1 LEAIAEQEWRP
12 EVRTLGP
19 RALLR
24 CPAWAEERRIA
35 VDAQHAD
42 RKQRLLARLT
52 RNPKTTPTASEIG
65 IDSIGRRF
73 TCLGCVK
80 ERFLYNVTLTLAAQ
94 VN

>member
-1 LEAIAEQEWRP
+1 M
-12 EVRTLGP
+12 
-19 RALLR
+19 
-24 CPAWAEERRIA
+24 
-35 VDAQHAD
+35 
-42 RKQRLLARLT
+42 
-52 RNPKTTPTASEIG
+52 PTASEIG